1 MLNNPENSK
10 VIPHSETHWLSL
22 QGERLPAVL
31 LMDESCFMI
40 LFLNGVFGFFFL
52 TTFMV
57 MSFILFSLFNLLLR
71 SFPHPRLS
79 LAVIMVSLYA
89 FIRVGLPNGS
99 TSEYQ
104 PALRTLLLLPESGS
118 VIILSIWNK
127 VRFESLVLIIAYQC
141 PGEKRNRVR
150 NTKVT

>member
-1 MLNNPENSK
+1 
-10 VIPHSETHWLSL
+10 
-22 QGERLPAVL
+22 
-31 LMDESCFMI
+31 MI

-118 VIILSIWNK
+118 VIILSI
-127 VRFESLVLIIAYQC
+127 
-141 PGEKRNRVR
+141 
-150 NTKVT
+150 